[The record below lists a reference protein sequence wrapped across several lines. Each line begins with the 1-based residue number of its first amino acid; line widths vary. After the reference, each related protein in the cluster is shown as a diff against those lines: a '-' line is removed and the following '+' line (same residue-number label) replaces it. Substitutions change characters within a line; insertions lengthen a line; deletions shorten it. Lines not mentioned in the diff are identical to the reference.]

1 MPIPDDSIVG
11 YEAIVGREIRICLF
25 EEEKNNYCCNCLNL
39 ECNWKME
46 YEDRIYFDLNKIDR
60 ENIVYIKIPDPEFY
74 SKDKKYSL
82 IFEFV
87 NFVRKDNSHTTL
99 AMSAGFARFNLADAV
114 SDKSFSLDIVG
125 GSPIREHA
133 STIAPEDVRH
143 KRKGFIP
150 KLVSLFEGKVKSQIH
165 FKSKFLK
172 LNPAKL
178 TETEE
183 ELTLLPDMG
192 VFHAPQTSILSFFRQ
207 CQGEDA
213 FTVSG
218 TVAIMIKM
226 NTNLASEIYINS
238 FCNLFCM
245 PACSIILAH
254 FWNVNIV
261 KGLPKVTYEEKMR
274 MLRTIFNYLYSTLT
288 SLNFRFERHHPT
300 DQLYGDIKAM
310 NERAALLKDGLAA
323 IWSRIQDAF
332 PQKKPVVPKF
342 IDKISTLETPKFEE
356 RHSTFNIQELM
367 DEDFDIQ
374 IA

>member
-11 YEAIVGREIRICLF
+11 YDAIVGREIRICLF
-25 EEEKNNYCCNCLNL
+25 EEEKGLYCANCINL
-39 ECNWKME
+39 ECSWKME
-46 YEDRIYFDLNKIDR
+46 YEDRIYFDLNKVER
-60 ENIVYIKIPDPEFY
+60 ENIVYIKLPDPEFY

-99 AMSAGFARFNLADAV
+99 AMSSGFARFQLADAV
-114 SDKSFSLDIVG
+114 SDKSFALDIVG
-125 GSPIREHA
+125 GSPIKEHGSA
-133 STIAPEDVRH
+133 IAPEDVRT

-165 FKSKFLK
+165 IKSRFLK

-178 TETEE
+178 SELEE

-192 VFHAPQTSILSFFRQ
+192 VFHAPQLSIMSYFRQ

-218 TVAIMIKM
+218 TVAMMIKI
-226 NTNLASEIYINS
+226 NSNLASEVYINT
-238 FCNLFCM
+238 FCSLFCI
-245 PACSIILAH
+245 PACATILSH
-254 FWNVNIV
+254 FWNTNVV
-261 KGLPKVTYEEKMR
+261 KGLPKVRYEEKMQ
-274 MLRTIFNYLYSTLT
+274 MLRTIFRHLYSTLT

-300 DQLYGDIKAM
+300 DQLYGDHQAM
-310 NERAALLKDGLAA
+310 NERAALLKGALG
-323 IWSRIQDAF
+323 IVWSRIEEAF
-332 PQKKPVVPKF
+332 PQKKPAAPKF
-342 IDKISTLETPKFEE
+342 IEKISTLEMPKFEE
-356 RHSTFNIQELM
+356 RHSAFNIQELM